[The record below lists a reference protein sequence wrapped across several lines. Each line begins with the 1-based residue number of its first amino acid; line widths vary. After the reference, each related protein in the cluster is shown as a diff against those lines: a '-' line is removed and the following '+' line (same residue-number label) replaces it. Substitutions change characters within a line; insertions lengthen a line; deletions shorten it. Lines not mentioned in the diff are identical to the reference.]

1 MELTHLLICANPR
14 QFQSCASAVQFVG
27 YVRFFLLES
36 KTAQSQSSIL
46 TGAARWLMPSIAMC
60 VLATALSV
68 GPPYAQVSE
77 PSLVI
82 EEIVVTARK
91 REESLQDVPLSV
103 TAFDAN
109 AIEDAFGEN
118 IGEFS
123 KMAPNVTLAR

>member
-1 MELTHLLICANPR
+1 
-14 QFQSCASAVQFVG
+14 
-27 YVRFFLLES
+27 
-36 KTAQSQSSIL
+36 
-46 TGAARWLMPSIAMC
+46 MPSIAMC
-60 VLATALSV
+60 VLATAISV
-68 GPPYAQVSE
+68 GPLYAQGSE